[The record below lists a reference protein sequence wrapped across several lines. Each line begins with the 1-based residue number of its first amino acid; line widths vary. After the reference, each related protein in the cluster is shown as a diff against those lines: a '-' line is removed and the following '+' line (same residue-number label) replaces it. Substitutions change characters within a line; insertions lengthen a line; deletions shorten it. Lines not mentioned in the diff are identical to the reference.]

1 MQVDNL
7 HNVVSLGLTVWQIS
21 IGFSGLQLSV
31 FEVDRFCEKEHIKIC
46 VNTNLQDSNVSI
58 ICMLQYRK
66 IFILIFTIKF
76 KGIMFIRQ
84 IILFFYNQKVLPH
97 LNIRKVRTAFD
108 GMYKHLHMHIYINKM
123 RNKQKIP
130 HSRNNSK
137 IQTKT
142 RRKKQNRH
150 SQHTYTWPL
159 TFLNIYIYLG
169 NISRQCIIFIL
180 F

>member
-21 IGFSGLQLSV
+21 IGFSGFQLSV

-137 IQTKT
+137 IQAKT